1 MEAIDPDLVAMNV
14 FWSAIVCAGGFS
26 FVTYIVV
33 F

>member
-1 MEAIDPDLVAMNV
+1 MSDTSPDQVAMNV

-26 FVTYIVV
+26 LVTYIVV